1 MFVLVSFFI
10 SSSWFAVRIM
20 SPLLEVKN
28 LVKKYKTVDAV
39 DGISFSISHGTCFGL
54 LGPNGAGK
62 TTALEVIEDI
72 IPPTGGEV
80 LYNGALRAV
89 SFREEVGI
97 QFQQTSLLHFM
108 TVRETLETFR
118 KLYREPESIEH
129 LIEICRLRDIQN
141 QMNDK
146 ISGGQAQRLMLAL
159 ALINKPRL
167 IFLDE
172 PSTGLDPQA
181 RRYLWEIIQGIKK
194 DGKTIVLTTHSMD
207 EAEYLC
213 DEIAIMDHGKII
225 AQGAPPDLIE
235 KYCEGG
241 IISLP
246 RSNVQGYL
254 DGLPYAYR
262 EVDGRLEIMPD
273 KIDTG
278 IETLLA
284 MRIDLAGMTMHSPNL
299 EDVFLSLTG
308 RTLRD

>member
-1 MFVLVSFFI
+1 M
-10 SSSWFAVRIM
+10 
-20 SPLLEVKN
+20 LEVKN
-28 LVKKYKTVDAV
+28 LIKRYKAVDAV
-39 DGISFSISHGTCFGL
+39 NGISFSIPRGICFGL

-80 LYNGALRAV
+80 LYNGAQRTS

-97 QFQQTSLLHFM
+97 QFQHTTLLNFM
-108 TVRETLETFR
+108 TVRETLAAFHSLYQET
-118 KLYREPESIEH
+118 ESIEY
-129 LIEICRLRDIQN
+129 LVDICRLEDIQG
-141 QMNDK
+141 QMNNK

-181 RRYLWEIIQGIKK
+181 RRYLWEIIRGIKEN
-194 DGKTIVLTTHSMD
+194 GKTIILTTHSMD

-225 AQGAPPDLIE
+225 AQGSPAALIAQ
-235 KYCEGG
+235 YCEGG
-241 IISLP
+241 TISLP
-246 RSNVQGYL
+246 RDNVKIHL
-254 DGLPYAYR
+254 AELPYSYR
-262 EVDGRLEIMPD
+262 EVNSRIEIMPD
-273 KIDTG
+273 KVNTG
-278 IETLLA
+278 LEKLLD
-284 MRIDLAGMTMHSPNL
+284 MQIDLSGMMVHSPNL
-299 EDVFLSLTG
+299 EDVFLHLTG